1 MAERRPGSQ
10 PVTIKDVAARAQ
22 VALSSVSR
30 AMSGHPDVS
39 ESMRLRVEAAARELG
54 YEPDLIA
61 QGLRGG
67 STKTVGF
74 ALRDISNP
82 LFAVVA
88 KSAEQVLRRAG
99 YSVLLTNSD
108 GDIETEAANLAV
120 LRRRRIDGLI
130 ISLVSE
136 TAERTRRA
144 LQNLDVPIVLVDREL
159 EGLDSSQLLCDHY
172 GGVRAAVAELLRLG
186 HTRIVMITGGLDVRS
201 SRERRRGYVDA
212 FAEAG
217 VEVDEEFLFF
227 GDFDNTY
234 ATSTV
239 LELLDRPAPPTAI
252 IAGGLPT
259 TAGALKALQSRSLVP
274 GRDLA
279 VVALDDWPMLNVF
292 GSSVAV
298 VTRDPVKIGAHAANL
313 LLEVLRTG
321 RTRTLE
327 VPTQFDANDALR
339 PPPARLA
346 SAAGHGPHG
355 SRNAPA

>member
-1 MAERRPGSQ
+1 MSPDRKKPGRQ
-10 PVTIKDVAARAQ
+10 PVTIKDVAAKAE

-39 ESMRLRVEAAARELG
+39 DAMRERVEAAARELG

-67 STKTVGF
+67 STKTIGF
-74 ALRDISNP
+74 ALRDIGNP
-82 LFAVVA
+82 LFAMIA

-99 YSVLLTNSD
+99 YSLLLTNSD

-136 TAERTRRA
+136 TSDRTRRA
-144 LQNLDVPIVLVDREL
+144 LADFDVPILLLDREM
-159 EGLDSSQLLCDHY
+159 EGLEASQLLSDHY
-172 GGVRAAVAELLRLG
+172 TGVRAAVSELLRLG

-201 SRERRRGYVDA
+201 SRERRRAYIDA
-212 FAEAG
+212 FEDAG
-217 VEVDEEFLFF
+217 VPVDEQFLFF
-227 GDFDNTY
+227 GNFDSTY
-234 ATSTV
+234 ATSNM

-259 TAGALKALQSRSLVP
+259 TAGTLEAMRLRGLAP

-279 VVALDDWPMLNVF
+279 VVALDDWPMFNVF
-292 GSSVAV
+292 GSQVGV
-298 VTRDPVKIGAHAANL
+298 VRRDPVEIGAHTANL

-321 RTRTLE
+321 RPRSLE
-327 VPTQFDANDALR
+327 VPTSFDANGALR
-339 PPPARLA
+339 
-346 SAAGHGPHG
+346 
-355 SRNAPA
+355 APLKSSVDA